1 MGCSH
6 GRRHT
11 CSSSNEHPGGGGGGG
26 CGIGTIAAAI
36 AATSGDGAGRDGDD
50 RPARGD
56 QGRAQG
62 LGRPRGHT
70 HILRG
75 GDSLV
80 VLVLGVHRPRG
91 NERCMSLNLHGAS
104 TSFCCKS
111 SVSLFH

>member
-11 CSSSNEHPGGGGGGG
+11 CSSSNEHRGGG

-50 RPARGD
+50 RPARGG

-62 LGRPRGHT
+62 GLVARGDV
-70 HILRG
+70 LRG
-75 GDSLV
+75 QGQRTTMHVS
-80 VLVLGVHRPRG
+80 
-91 NERCMSLNLHGAS
+91 EFAW
-104 TSFCCKS
+104 SFYI
-111 SVSLFH
+111 LLL

>member
-11 CSSSNEHPGGGGGGG
+11 CSSSNEHRGGG

-50 RPARGD
+50 RPARGG

-62 LGRPRGHT
+62 GLRTPTQGQRTTMHVSEFAWSFY
-70 HILRG
+70 IL
-75 GDSLV
+75 L
-80 VLVLGVHRPRG
+80 L
-91 NERCMSLNLHGAS
+91 
-104 TSFCCKS
+104 
-111 SVSLFH
+111 